1 LYELKSKMTAI
12 SEAKALGGTG
22 AILVLLTGVPSV
34 GWLLGIAGFVMILLA
49 VKNIS
54 QVVSDKTI
62 YSNMLKA
69 VILGIGAIGVG
80 TVTVVGAIYHV
91 LGMGSFVGSKFML
104 PSSLPVGDWIGLAIA
119 VAGGLLAVWALLVAS
134 AVFVR
139 KSYKSMATTLGVK
152 TFETAGFLYLIGAA
166 TAIIGV
172 GLLIILVAEIL
183 LAVSFFSIQEQR
195 VPSENQVQ
203 TVVTSS

>member
-1 LYELKSKMTAI
+1 MYELKSKMTAI
-12 SEAKALGGTG
+12 SEAKALGGIG

-104 PSSLPVGDWIGLAIA
+104 PSSLPVGDWIGLAIT